1 MFKELQNSLLSIIYP
16 QECRVCFS
24 QVENADDGISC
35 IKCWAETRLFDGGEM
50 LCDKCGAFFGDKAAP
65 VAVFCHKCDDHF
77 YDKAAAIGVYEKG
90 IATAVLNL
98 KEQPILPK
106 RLRDLVPSAI
116 ERNRFFN
123 ADVIIPIP
131 LSKQRRLERG
141 FNQAEVIA
149 SEISRVT
156 NIPVDMAS
164 LTRKLHTPIHRVGMD
179 KRARELTVQNAFEV
193 LRPKLIAE
201 KKILLVDDVFTS
213 GATASYCA
221 KALKKN
227 GAVEVNIFTLARAVM
242 S

>member
-1 MFKELQNSLLSIIYP
+1 MFKGLKNSLLSIIYP
-16 QECRVCFS
+16 QECRVCSS

-35 IKCWAETRLFDGGEM
+35 IKCWEQTSFFDGSEM

-65 VAVFCHKCDDHF
+65 VAVFCHRCDDHF
-77 YDKAAAIGVYEKG
+77 YDKAAAIGVYENG
-90 IATAVLNL
+90 LAATVIAL
-98 KEQPILPK
+98 KAEPVLPK
-106 RLRDLVPSAI
+106 RLQDLISKAV
-116 ERNRFFN
+116 ERNGFSK
-123 ADVIIPIP
+123 ADLIVPIP

-149 SEISRVT
+149 REISRST
-156 NIPVDMAS
+156 DIAVDSAS
-164 LTRKLHTPIHRVGMD
+164 LSRKTHTPVHRVGMD

-193 LRPKLIAE
+193 LRPKLIAG

-227 GAVEVNIFTLARAVM
+227 GATEVNILTLARAVM
-242 S
+242 T